1 MTTHALRTL
10 AMTTMLTAAASGL
23 PPALLAAQRQPAPRG
38 VQPAEAPAQAAPVRI
53 DDQSARDARQRLREI
68 LDQYPPSVSQVLRL
82 DPSLL
87 ARPDYIAP
95 YPTLAAF
102 LQAHPEVAHNP
113 GFFFGDVRF
122 DAPQTDKTRAFNMMQ
137 DILAGLAALT
147 VFATVIGFLA
157 WLLRAIID
165 YRYWLRASK
174 TSNEAHNKVFD
185 RLTANEDLL
194 AYIQS
199 PAGQRFLA
207 TAPVSIDV
215 TRPVGAPVSRILW
228 SVQAGIVLALGG
240 IGLWVARNFIAFEE
254 IAQLLTVISVLAVA
268 LGIGFVLSALVSYA
282 LSHRLGLLPPTLRS
296 TSNA

>member
-10 AMTTMLTAAASGL
+10 AMTTILTAAASGL
-23 PPALLAAQRQPAPRG
+23 PPALAAQRQPAPRG
-38 VQPAEAPAQAAPVRI
+38 VQVAEAPAQAAPVRI
-53 DDQSARDARQRLREI
+53 DDQSARDTRQRLREI

-122 DAPQTDKTRAFNMMQ
+122 DTPQTDKTRAFNMMQ
-137 DILAGLAALT
+137 DILAGLAGLT

-185 RLTANEDLL
+185 RLTSNEDLL